1 MPSLELEGARV
12 DFEGDEEKVKAT
24 YYYDGIRLGSDTF
37 DIKDAIDGKFGYHKT
52 EYDYQLG
59 KVEEE
64 FWIRWLER
72 KVVLVLITHF
82 GGVRS
87 QKEVWADL

>member
-1 MPSLELEGARV
+1 MKSLSLAGAKV
-12 DFEGDEEKVKAT
+12 DFEGDENRVKAT
-24 YYYDGIRLGSDTF
+24 YYYEGHRLGSDTF
-37 DIKDAIDGKFGYHKT
+37 DIKDAIDGKFGYQKK
-52 EYDYQLG
+52 EYELQIG
-59 KVEEE
+59 RVEVE

-82 GGVRS
+82 GGHRS